1 MAVITISRQ
10 YGSGGDEVATRVC
23 EMLGY
28 RYFDKRLMAQIASET
43 ALSDSEIVDFSEDDY
58 KVRSFVDLLFG
69 ASTPR
74 TVAQV
79 RAWKED
85 ATGARVP
92 EVKLLD
98 ENQAIALVQ
107 ATLEASYKQGNIV
120 IVGRGGQA
128 ILKDQ
133 PGVLHVRIEAPLEI
147 RAKRIE
153 DQKNISPAAALGRV
167 TQRDKASADYLRRF
181 YDIEWSDPTLYHLV
195 INTGQWNTETA
206 ARLIVNAVSYMD
218 SKQTGTIALVLT
230 NITDPFFMTVA
241 RGVEDTA
248 SKQGYSVIF
257 CSTDES
263 ENKET
268 EYLNVLLQK
277 QVEGVLLVPAGP
289 STESVSLLQKRGA
302 PVVVLDRRV
311 PDAKVDTVRCD
322 SEQAAYQLV
331 RHLLGLGH
339 ERIAVLSGPRVA
351 STAMD
356 RVVGYR
362 RALAEAGL
370 GDSAE
375 LEYYGEF
382 SRASGY
388 SITQEALAAT
398 PRPTALFATSNSIAI
413 GAVRALR
420 EARLRVPD
428 DISMVIF
435 DDLPASL
442 VAEPFFTEA
451 AQPAYEMGRKATEL
465 LLTRL
470 AGEGPGEPQEIV
482 LPIEVIVRRS
492 SGPVKGAAR

>member
-10 YGSGGDEVATRVC
+10 YGSEGDEVATRVC

-43 ALSDSEIVDFSEDDY
+43 SLSENEIVDFSEDDY
-58 KVRSFVDLLFG
+58 RVQSFLELLFG

-74 TVAQV
+74 TVAQI
-79 RAWKED
+79 RSWKED
-85 ATGARVP
+85 DTGARVP
-92 EVKLLD
+92 EIKLLD

-107 ATLEASYKQGNIV
+107 GAIEASYKQGDIV

-128 ILKDQ
+128 ILKNK

-147 RAKRIE
+147 RARRIQE
-153 DQKNISPAAALGRV
+153 RQNISPAAALQVV
-167 TQRDKASADYLRRF
+167 TQRDKASADYLKRF
-181 YDIEWSDPTLYHLV
+181 HDIEWSDPTLYHLV
-195 INTGQWNTETA
+195 INTGQWNAEAA
-206 ARLIVNAVSYMD
+206 ARLIVNAASYMH
-218 SKQTGTIALVLT
+218 SKPTGTIALVLT
-230 NITDPFFMTVA
+230 DSANPFFMTVA

-248 SKQGYSVIF
+248 GKQGFSVLS
-257 CSTDES
+257 CNTDES

-289 STESVSLLQKRGA
+289 STESISLLQKHGA

-331 RHLLGLGH
+331 RHLLDLGH

-351 STAMD
+351 STAVD
-356 RVVGYR
+356 RVAGYR

-370 GDSAE
+370 GDTVE

-382 SRASGY
+382 SRGSGY
-388 SITQEALAAT
+388 CMTQEILSAT
-398 PRPTALFATSNSIAI
+398 PRPTALFATNNFIAI

-420 EARLRVPD
+420 EARLRVPE
-428 DISMVIF
+428 DISMVVF

-442 VAEPFFTEA
+442 VVEPFFTAA
-451 AQPAYEMGRKATEL
+451 AQPAYEMGHKAAEL
-465 LLTRL
+465 LLAHL

-482 LPIEVIVRRS
+482 LPTEVIVRKS

>member
-1 MAVITISRQ
+1 MAVITISRP

-28 RYFDKRLMAQIASET
+28 RYFDKTLMAQIASET
-43 ALSDSEIVDFSEDDY
+43 SLSDGEIVDFSEDDY
-58 KVRSFVDLLFG
+58 KVRGFLDLLFG

-79 RAWKED
+79 RSWTED
-85 ATGARVP
+85 TTGARVP
-92 EVKLLD
+92 GLKLLD

-107 ATLEASYKQGNIV
+107 GIIEASYEQGDMV

-128 ILKDQ
+128 ILKDK
-133 PGVLHVRIEAPLEI
+133 PGVLHVRIEAPRKV
-147 RAKRIE
+147 RARRVQ
-153 DQKNISPAAALGRV
+153 DQQNISPAAALELV
-167 TQRDKASADYLRRF
+167 TQRDKASADYLKRF

-195 INTGQWNTETA
+195 INTGQWTPEA
-206 ARLIVNAVSYMD
+206 AAHLIVNAVGYMH
-218 SKQTGTIALVLT
+218 SRPTGTIALVLT
-230 NITDPFFMTVA
+230 DITNPFFTTVA

-248 SKQGYSVIF
+248 SKQGFSVLF
-257 CSTDES
+257 CNTDES

-268 EYLNVLLQK
+268 GYLNVLLQQ
-277 QVEGVLLVPAGP
+277 QVKGVLLVPAGP
-289 STESVSLLQKRGA
+289 STESISLLQKHGT

-311 PDAKVDTVRCD
+311 PDARVDTVRCD

-351 STAMD
+351 TTAVD
-356 RVVGYR
+356 RVAGYR
-362 RALAEAGL
+362 RAMAEAGL
-370 GDSAE
+370 GDTAE

-382 SRASGY
+382 SRGSGY
-388 SITQEALAAT
+388 WMTQEVLATT
-398 PRPTALFATSNSIAI
+398 PRPTALFATNNFIAI

-420 EARLRVPD
+420 EARLRAPE
-428 DISMVIF
+428 DISMVVF

-442 VAEPFFTEA
+442 VVEPFFTA
-451 AQPAYEMGRKATEL
+451 ATQPAYEMGSKAAEL

-470 AGEGPGEPQEIV
+470 TGEGPAEPQEIV
-482 LPIEVIVRRS
+482 LPTEVIVRKS
-492 SGPVKGAAR
+492 SGPVKETAR

>member
-10 YGSGGDEVATRVC
+10 YGSGGDEVATRIC

-28 RYFDKRLMAQIASET
+28 RCFDKRLMAQIASEMT
-43 ALSDSEIVDFSEDDY
+43 LSDSEIVDFSEDDY
-58 KVRSFVDLLFG
+58 KVRSFLDLLFG

-79 RAWKED
+79 RSWKED

-107 ATLEASYKQGNIV
+107 ATIEASYKQGNIV

-128 ILKDQ
+128 ILKDK
-133 PGVLHVRIEAPLEI
+133 PGVVHVRIEAPLEI
-147 RAKRIE
+147 RVKRIQ
-153 DQKNISPAAALGRV
+153 DQKNIDTAAALEMV
-167 TQRDKASADYLRRF
+167 TERDKASADYLKRF
-181 YDIEWSDPTLYHLV
+181 HDIDWSDPALYHLV
-195 INTGQWNTETA
+195 INTGQWNTEATA
-206 ARLIVNAVSYMD
+206 HLIVNAVSYLH

-230 NITDPFFMTVA
+230 DITNPFFTTVA

-248 SKQGYSVIF
+248 SKQGFSVML
-257 CSTDES
+257 CNTDES

-277 QVEGVLLVPAGP
+277 QVDGVLLVPACP
-289 STESVSLLQKRGA
+289 STESISLLQKRGV

-311 PDAKVDTVRCD
+311 PDAKVDTVRCH

-331 RHLLGLGH
+331 RHLLDLGH

-351 STAMD
+351 STAAD
-356 RVVGYR
+356 RVAGYR

-370 GDSAE
+370 GGGAE
-375 LEYYGEF
+375 MVYYGEF
-382 SRASGY
+382 SRGSGY
-388 SITQEALAAT
+388 YITQEALAGT
-398 PRPTALFATSNSIAI
+398 PRPTALFATNNFIAI
-413 GAVRALR
+413 GALRALR
-420 EARLRVPD
+420 EARLRVPE
-428 DISMVIF
+428 DISMVVF

-442 VAEPFFTEA
+442 VVEPFFTA
-451 AQPAYEMGRKATEL
+451 AVQPAYEMGHKAAEL

-470 AGEGPGEPQEIV
+470 AGEGPAEPQEIV
-482 LPIEVIVRRS
+482 LPTEVIVRKS
-492 SGPVKGAAR
+492 SSYTGSR